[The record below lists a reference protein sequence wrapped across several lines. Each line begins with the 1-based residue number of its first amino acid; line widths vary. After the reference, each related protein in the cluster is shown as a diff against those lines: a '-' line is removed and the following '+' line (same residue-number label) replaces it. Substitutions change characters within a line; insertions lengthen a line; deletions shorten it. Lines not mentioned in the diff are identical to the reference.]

1 MRVIEQVK
9 AQLRE
14 ALAEAV
20 NRAAAAGDLTGPAP
34 ATIILE
40 VPKDRA
46 HGDWATNLA
55 MVMAK
60 PERKAPRAVAEAIRK
75 HLPVDASWLESAEI
89 AGPGFINL
97 RLKFGWVHQV
107 LPAIQA
113 EGDRFGHSDH
123 GAGKRILLE
132 YVSANPTGPMVLVQA
147 RSGAYGSTLGRV
159 LNASGYDC
167 TTEFYVNDA
176 GNQVRLLAKSV
187 DLRAQE
193 LRGATIE
200 IPEGCYPGEY
210 VIDAARDL
218 LELDP
223 DFLGK
228 PEEERMTFLQRWAP
242 EYFRSGQEAILRN
255 YGVVFDRWF
264 SERSLRAAG
273 KPAQLVERLLKAGA
287 AYESEGAI
295 WMRTTQYGDDKD
307 RVLVKSDGEYT
318 YFAADACYHMDKY
331 DRGFETLIDVLG
343 QDHHGYL
350 GRMKAMVECLGHS
363 RESLEILFTQIVRLF
378 KDGEEFRMSKRKG
391 TFVLME
397 DLLDQVSV
405 DAARFFFLL
414 RGLDA
419 HMDFDMDLANLKSSD
434 NPVFYV
440 QYAHAR
446 ICSIL
451 RQAEEARLT
460 VPAAAEANLALLT
473 DEAEIDLARKLAEFP
488 EELIAAAEAREAHR
502 LSRYTNDLAT
512 VFHSF
517 YSRCRVM
524 TEDADLTRARLV
536 LCDAVRV
543 VLRNALGLMG
553 VSAPERM

>member
-1 MRVIEQVK
+1 MRVIEQIRV
-9 AQLRE
+9 QLRQ
-14 ALAEAV
+14 ALTDAITSAV
-20 NRAAAAGDLTGPAP
+20 ATGELTGPAP
-34 ATIILE
+34 TAIVLE
-40 VPKDRA
+40 VPKDKA
-46 HGDWATNLA
+46 HGDFATNLA
-55 MVMAK
+55 MVLAK
-60 PERKAPRAVAEAIRK
+60 PERKAPRAVADAIIK
-75 HLPVDASWLESAEI
+75 HLKTEGTWIESAEI
-89 AGPGFINL
+89 AGPGFINI
-97 RLKFGWVHQV
+97 RLKFGWIHQV
-107 LPAIQA
+107 LPAIQD
-113 EGDRFGHSDH
+113 EGARFGGSDH

-159 LNASGYDC
+159 LNTTGYEC
-167 TTEFYVNDA
+167 KTEFYCNDA

-218 LELDP
+218 LTKQP
-223 DFLGK
+223 DFLDK
-228 PEEERMTFLQRWAP
+228 PEEERYSFLERWAT
-242 EYFRSGQEAILRN
+242 EYFRSGQEEVLRN

-264 SERSLRAAG
+264 SERSLRDAG
-273 KPAQLVERLLKAGA
+273 KPAELVQRLLASGQ
-287 AYESEGAI
+287 AYEQEGAV
-295 WMRTTQYGDDKD
+295 WMRTTDYGDDKD
-307 RVLVKSDGEYT
+307 RVLVKSGGEMT
-318 YFAADACYHMDKY
+318 YFAVDACYHMDKY
-331 DRGFETLIDVLG
+331 DRGFDILIDVLG

-350 GRMKAMVECLGHS
+350 ARMKAMVECLGHS
-363 RESLEILFTQIVRLF
+363 KESLEILFTQIVRLF

-391 TFVLME
+391 NFVLME

-405 DAARFFFLL
+405 DAARYFFLM

-419 HMDFDMDLANLKSSD
+419 HMDFDLDLANLKSSD

-451 RQAEEARLT
+451 RQAEEAGRA
-460 VPAAAEANLALLT
+460 VPKAGVADLSLLK
-473 DEAEIDLARKLAEFP
+473 DEAEIDLMRKLAEFP
-488 EELIAAAEAREAHR
+488 EELIGAADAREAHR
-502 LSRYTNDLAT
+502 LTRYVNELAT

-517 YSRCRVM
+517 YTRCRVV
-524 TEDADLTRARLV
+524 TDDVPLTQSRLL
-536 LCDAVRV
+536 LCDAARV
-543 VLRNALGLMG
+543 VLHNALTLMG